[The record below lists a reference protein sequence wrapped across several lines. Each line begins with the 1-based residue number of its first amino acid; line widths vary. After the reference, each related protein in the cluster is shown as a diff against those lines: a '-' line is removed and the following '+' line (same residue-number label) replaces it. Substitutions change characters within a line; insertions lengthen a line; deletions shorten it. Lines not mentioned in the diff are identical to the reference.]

1 MFLVVE
7 MLTRRLCR
15 LSTRKPASPFLR
27 TVSPDHITATANEST
42 DSRDDSDRVHVL
54 MEELSRE
61 RIFIKT
67 LREENDTLRNSL
79 MTMEQRE
86 QEIDQLS
93 GQNRALTVDLDSYKR
108 KFFESENKINELKIQ
123 LKDFKDAMEIE
134 RVKLNQARSLPI
146 VLAGIAGCAGTYL
159 LVRSKIEFEKQQFK
173 FLKFELENMWM
184 NRVREVDARLDKQI
198 EENERLAT
206 QLGKLSVSAPSHV
219 LSVWGRKIF

>member
-1 MFLVVE
+1 
-7 MLTRRLCR
+7 
-15 LSTRKPASPFLR
+15 
-27 TVSPDHITATANEST
+27 
-42 DSRDDSDRVHVL
+42 
-54 MEELSRE
+54 
-61 RIFIKT
+61 

-79 MTMEQRE
+79 VSLEQRD
-86 QEIDQLS
+86 QEISQLS
-93 GQNRALTVDLDSYKR
+93 DHTRSLTVDLESYKR

-134 RVKLNQARSLPI
+134 RVKLNQAKSLPI
-146 VLAGIAGCAGTYL
+146 ILAGIAGCAGTYV

-206 QLGKLSVSAPSHV
+206 ELGKLSASSQSHV
-219 LSVWGRKIF
+219 LSIFGRKIF